1 MGTIGYD
8 QLKNKFVK
16 RETYDKLVVEKN
28 QLNERLEVEKAE
40 LSLELRQMEAKKEA
54 AERLFWMLN
63 DNRNRDISFWKQ
75 GFIATAI
82 GMVVFFINSVL
93 FC

>member
-1 MGTIGYD
+1 MGTIGYY

-16 RETYDKLVVEKN
+16 RETYDKL
-28 QLNERLEVEKAE
+28 
-40 LSLELRQMEAKKEA
+40 SLELRQMKAKKEA

-63 DNRNRDISFWKQ
+63 RNRNTDIRFWKQ
-75 GFIATAI
+75 ACIATSI
-82 GMVVFFINSVL
+82 GMVVFFLNTVL

>member
-1 MGTIGYD
+1 MGTI
-8 QLKNKFVK
+8 KNKYVK

-28 QLNERLEVEKAE
+28 QLHERLEVEKAE

>member
-28 QLNERLEVEKAE
+28 QLHERLEVEKAE

>member
-28 QLNERLEVEKAE
+28 QLHERLEVEKAE

-63 DNRNRDISFWKQ
+63 DNRNRDISIWKQ

>member
-1 MGTIGYD
+1 MTSI
-8 QLKNKFVK
+8 KHPNVP
-16 RETYDKLVVEKN
+16 REEYDKL
-28 QLNERLEVEKAE
+28 A
-40 LSLELRQMEAKKEA
+40 LELRQMKAKKEA

-63 DNRNRDISFWKQ
+63 RNRNKDISFWKQ

>member
-1 MGTIGYD
+1 MTSI
-8 QLKNKFVK
+8 KHPNVP
-16 RETYDKLVVEKN
+16 REEYDKL
-28 QLNERLEVEKAE
+28 A
-40 LSLELRQMEAKKEA
+40 LELRQMKAKKEA

-63 DNRNRDISFWKQ
+63 RNRNKDISFWKQ

-82 GMVVFFINSVL
+82 GMVVFFINSIL